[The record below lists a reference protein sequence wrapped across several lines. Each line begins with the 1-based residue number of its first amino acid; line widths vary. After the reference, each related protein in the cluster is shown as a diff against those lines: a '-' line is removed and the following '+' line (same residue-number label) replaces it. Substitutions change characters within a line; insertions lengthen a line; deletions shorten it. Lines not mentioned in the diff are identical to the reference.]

1 MNAPMNSTLKRN
13 IIITLIHITAWSL
26 LCVFPLIIFQYN
38 GIHPGF
44 SPIPF
49 LSLPVAFIIAFYIN
63 YFILIDRFLFSH
75 KTGLFII
82 FNLVIILLL
91 GTGLHY
97 AHEIP
102 HLINPPEFHETIHKG
117 HPKGPGP
124 DIFTHDM
131 ISLLFFIGLSIALKT
146 VMQWRKL
153 ENRNRDLEQKQA
165 EAELKNLKN
174 QLNPHFLFNTLNN
187 IYALIAVNK
196 DKAQEAVLELSRLLR
211 YVLYENKERYVPV
224 GQELNFLKD
233 YIALMRLRQNKQTHI
248 EVSVSSG
255 QCSNCRIAPLLFIPL
270 IENAFKHG
278 INPIGESFIHIVI
291 TSCGTHTISCT
302 VENSYFPKNN
312 TDRSGSGIG
321 LDNLRRQLQL
331 LYPDK
336 HSFTTVLSGETYK
349 STLTINLDKNT
360 EL

>member
-1 MNAPMNSTLKRN
+1 MSNSFKRN
-13 IIITLIHITAWSL
+13 IITAFIHVTAWSL
-26 LCVFPLIIFQYN
+26 LFIFPLILFRYN
-38 GIHPGF
+38 GIRPGF
-44 SPIPF
+44 SLIPF
-49 LSLPVAFIIAFYIN
+49 FTLPISFIIAFYTN
-63 YFILIDRFLFSH
+63 YFILIDRLLFSR
-75 KTGLFII
+75 KTGWFIVI
-82 FNLVIILLL
+82 NLLLIILLSI
-91 GTGLHY
+91 GLHY

-102 HLINPPEFHETIHKG
+102 HLINPPESHEIIHKEE
-117 HPKGPGP
+117 HNGPRP
-124 DIFTHDM
+124 AIFTHDI

-187 IYALIAVNK
+187 IYALIAVNG

-224 GQELNFLKD
+224 EQELNFLKD
-233 YIALMRLRQNKQTHI
+233 YIELMRLRQNRQTHI
-248 EVSVSSG
+248 DVSISSG

-278 INPIGESFIHIVI
+278 INPVGESFIRIVI
-291 TSCGTHTISCT
+291 ASCDEHTISCT
-302 VENSYFPKNN
+302 VENSYFPKNE

-321 LDNLRRQLQL
+321 LDNLQRQLQL
-331 LYPDK
+331 LYPDSHTFVTT
-336 HSFTTVLSGETYK
+336 HSNETYK
-349 STLTINLDKNT
+349 SILTITLD
-360 EL
+360 